1 MDLLEASIQVAQL
14 RKDLRR
20 GLNPKLRTQCL
31 GEWFDTVFLP
41 SVSRPSSRKTH
52 KSRFDAHIRPVLGDR
67 PICQITRG
75 ELVALIDGLR
85 PSPKCRRNLVGIK
98 PATRNRVVDELKVI
112 FRKLHDLELI
122 EENISRALQKI
133 PERNQRTRILREDEE
148 ARFFAALAEAPKKL
162 QLFIWLLILT
172 GMRLSEALSARWD
185 YIDFESRLLRLP
197 DSKSGRPRVIPL
209 SNEALAICQQL
220 MELRRNEWLFPGQ
233 GDKPMSRPSRQLKAL
248 MAAANIQGLWVH
260 DLRRGFATRVSEF
273 LPTHAVGSLLG
284 HASNA
289 TTERYLVAIDRRLHA
304 ATDLVGTQY
313 AQFIPQHVR
322 TTY

>member
-41 SVSRPSSRKTH
+41 SVSRPGSRKTH

-122 EENISRALQKI
+122 EENISRALQKFRSAI
-133 PERNQRTRILREDEE
+133 SAHESF
-148 ARFFAALAEAPKKL
+148 ARMKKRVSSL
-162 QLFIWLLILT
+162 
-172 GMRLSEALSARWD
+172 
-185 YIDFESRLLRLP
+185 RLLKRRR
-197 DSKSGRPRVIPL
+197 SSSCSSG
-209 SNEALAICQQL
+209 C
-220 MELRRNEWLFPGQ
+220 
-233 GDKPMSRPSRQLKAL
+233 
-248 MAAANIQGLWVH
+248 
-260 DLRRGFATRVSEF
+260 
-273 LPTHAVGSLLG
+273 
-284 HASNA
+284 
-289 TTERYLVAIDRRLHA
+289 
-304 ATDLVGTQY
+304 
-313 AQFIPQHVR
+313 
-322 TTY
+322 